1 MNEASANTGNA
12 ATATP
17 AAAEESK
24 TGAAGETQA
33 EVDEKKRLAN
43 QKKK

>member
-1 MNEASANTGNA
+1 MNEANANTDSTA
-12 ATATP
+12 SATP

-24 TGAAGETQA
+24 TGAASETQA

-43 QKKK
+43 